1 MGENKH
7 ELTAEPENGL
17 QWNSKTYVDSD
28 EDISETDTAVHC
40 DSILIFLGICSY
52 CDIVKYE
59 SKIKEHD
66 IKTEIVED
74 IG

>member
-1 MGENKH
+1 MAVINQPKKK
-7 ELTAEPENGL
+7 LAKRT
-17 QWNSKTYVDSD
+17 S
-28 EDISETDTAVHC
+28 VHC

-74 IG
+74 IGKSND